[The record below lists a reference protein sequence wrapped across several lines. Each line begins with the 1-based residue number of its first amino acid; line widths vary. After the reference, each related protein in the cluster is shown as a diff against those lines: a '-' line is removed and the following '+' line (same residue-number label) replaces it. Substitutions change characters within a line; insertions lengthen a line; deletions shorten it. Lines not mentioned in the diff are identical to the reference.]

1 MPAAGQY
8 IKEGDYVLPGDR
20 LGVIEEFIP
29 GPGTFQ
35 GDDDVIYASIVGRV
49 HIDMI
54 ERRISIRSPMDK
66 PVYPRRNDV
75 VIGEID
81 TVAKKAAMVNIFR
94 IRKAFCPV
102 PFSGS
107 IYVKNATA
115 GYVESMIDLFRPG
128 DIVMARV
135 LLQDNGIARL
145 STVGPRFGVIRAFCS
160 RCGQTLVRR
169 GNRLEC
175 PDCGNLERR
184 KLSKGYG
191 RILEM
196 NRNAQGI
203 HSQRRGG
210 S

>member
-1 MPAAGQY
+1 MPVTSRR

-35 GDDDVIYASIVGRV
+35 GEDDAIYASIIGRV
-49 HIDMI
+49 HIDMV
-54 ERRISIRSPMDK
+54 ERKISVRSPTGK

-94 IRKAFCPV
+94 IRDAFCPV

-115 GYVESMIDLFRPG
+115 GYVESMIDIFRPG

-135 LLQDNGIARL
+135 LLQNIGIARL

-160 RCGQTLVRR
+160 KCGQTLLRR

-184 KLSKGYG
+184 KLSRGYG
-191 RILEM
+191 RILELEENTLGSRNTR
-196 NRNAQGI
+196 NR
-203 HSQRRGG
+203 
-210 S
+210 